1 MVVVAPVVKLKENVK
16 GDIVRVVEAFSAA
29 VSWWRGC
36 DVAVVV
42 FGGAGIDELGGGYHG
57 VLLMLYKA
65 AMHYI

>member
-1 MVVVAPVVKLKENVK
+1 MK

-42 FGGAGIDELGGGYHG
+42 VFDGAGIDELGGGYHG

-65 AMHYI
+65 AMQYIDETR